1 MIRLEDYKVISD
13 INNISDGDT
22 LILRLK
28 PPHKLLRNY
37 GKDSYIPLQEQT
49 MKVIAKFYSIL
60 HHLVIFI
67 TPPLLNVLLHFRLM
81 TTTQIIMLL

>member
-13 INNISDGDT
+13 INTISDGNT
-22 LILRLK
+22 LILRLM

-49 MKVIAKFYSIL
+49 MKGIAKFYSIL
-60 HHLVIFI
+60 RHLVILVM
-67 TPPLLNVLLHFRLM
+67 PPLLNLLLHFRLM